1 MADELTQFFD
11 EVGIAAE
18 PLSTKE
24 AGALWAHWREV
35 YAPDTRVQRAALKGM
50 PWHAFS
56 YGFSE
61 HAKGGAAVAAY
72 REVEEREYC
81 VLLQDRLPA
90 AYRCRSDVLPDAGS
104 LGIDMY
110 VVAVDCSWTMVFTHE
125 GPEVSSMAL
134 GPYFARRDWQVK

>member
-1 MADELTQFFD
+1 MADDLTQFFD
-11 EVGIAAE
+11 EAGIAAE
-18 PLSTKE
+18 PPSTKE
-24 AGALWAHWREV
+24 AGALWARWREA
-35 YAPDTRVQRAALKGM
+35 YASNAGVQRHAPKGI

-61 HAKGGAAVAAY
+61 HAKGQAAVAAY

-81 VLLQDRLPA
+81 LLLQDRLPA

-134 GPYFARRDWQVK
+134 GPYFAWRDWQVR